1 MKNVHRYASIFF
13 FLFAFVLTTAAQV
26 PTATLVTIIAAED
39 SRNFSTDLERLLAD
53 KNPDVRKRAAL
64 AAGRI
69 GDDKAVAKLSG
80 LLNSDASVDVREMA
94 AFALGEI
101 ESAKAAN
108 AVIAAISD
116 RKQSPNV
123 RGRAV
128 EAAGKIAAADPKTTE
143 ADALG
148 KAVIDELAFQNGRRS
163 APDTN
168 VIRFGMTAVLRMR
181 PAGAEDA
188 VRPFLR
194 YSDAALVADALNT
207 LSRLRAKNSNKEI
220 RELLLESKD
229 AVVRANAARALG
241 AAGDASQDSLD
252 LLLVSALEDA
262 DSRVR
267 VSAMRSLAQLKDTTA
282 VDALLKRGNELLS
295 AVKKSADAPEK
306 NELLELA
313 SAVGTLLKD
322 SNNEAALKF
331 LKDCRAADR
340 NRSPEFAVA
349 FAKVSPEKYP
359 EVMKPGALEFSD
371 PWSAVAYAQGM
382 EVLVD
387 SKDADLRLK
396 AGRELVEFV
405 SRMGT
410 KVKKADQSK
419 MMMAMPD
426 LLRAIAK
433 FEPDNLDNILRSTIQ
448 DTDVFIRAAAAEL
461 LGERPFS
468 KENMDALKKAA
479 AKAMIVDKQYDDA
492 HLAIMDAAFKLD
504 KKESSGL
511 LLTALNSPDYLV
523 RKRAFEYLRQIDTE
537 EMPGIP
543 TMLES
548 ALEKNKDKVLPYSP
562 IYGTKLGQVLNTK
575 ADYRRAAMRKNG
587 SVKAVVTTAKGT
599 FTIDLLPEDAPLTV
613 DNFIKLANAGYFN
626 GVLVHRVVSNFV
638 MQDGDPRGDGNGGP
652 GWSIRCEINMLPYD
666 RGAVGM
672 ALSGKETG
680 GSQWFATHSPQPH
693 LDGGYT
699 VFGKISEKD
708 MKVVDDIIRGDRI
721 ISVKI
726 TGK

>member
-1 MKNVHRYASIFF
+1 MKNVHRCVSIFL
-13 FLFAFVLTTAAQV
+13 FLFALIFTAAAQV
-26 PTATLVTIIAAED
+26 PTTTLVTIIAAED
-39 SRNFSTDLERLLAD
+39 SRNFSADLERLLAD
-53 KNPDVRKRAAL
+53 KNAEVRKRAAL

-69 GDDKAVAKLSG
+69 GDAKAVEKLII
-80 LLNSDASVDVREMA
+80 LLKDDASADVREMA

-101 ESAKAAN
+101 ESAKAADAIM
-108 AVIAAISD
+108 AVLSD
-116 RKQSPNV
+116 RKQDPDV
-123 RGRAV
+123 LGRAV

-148 KAVIDELAFQNGRRS
+148 KAVISVLEFEDGRRS

-168 VIRFGMTAVLRMR
+168 VIRFGLTAVLRMR

-229 AVVRANAARALG
+229 AVVRANAARVLG
-241 AAGDASQDSLD
+241 AAGDTSQDSLD
-252 LLLVSALEDA
+252 LLLVSALKDA

-267 VSAMRSLAQLKDTTA
+267 VSALRSLAQLKDKTA
-282 VDALLKRGNELLS
+282 VDALLKRGNELLAS
-295 AVKKSADAPEK
+295 VKKAANAPEK

-322 SNNEAALKF
+322 SENESALKF
-331 LKDCRAADR
+331 LKDCRTADA
-340 NRSPEFAVA
+340 NRSPEFAIA
-349 FAKVSPEKYP
+349 FAKVAPEKYL
-359 EVMKPGALEFSD
+359 VDAKPGVVEFSD
-371 PWSAVAYAQGM
+371 PWAAVAYAQGL
-382 EVLVD
+382 EVLAASSD
-387 SKDADLRLK
+387 PELKLK
-396 AGRELVEFV
+396 AGFELVNFV
-405 SRMGT
+405 SDMAT
-410 KVKKADQSK
+410 KVKKSDQDK
-419 MMMAMPD
+419 MLMAMPD
-426 LLRAIAK
+426 LLRSIARS
-433 FEPDNLDNILRSTIQ
+433 EPSNLDHVLRLMIGNP
-448 DTDVFIRAAAAEL
+448 DVFIRAAAAEQI
-461 LGERPFS
+461 GERPFS

-479 AKAMIVDKQYDDA
+479 AKAMITDKQYDDA
-492 HLAIMDAAFKLD
+492 QLAIMAAAFKLN

-575 ADYRRAAMRKNG
+575 TDYRRAAMRKNG
-587 SVKAVVTTAKGT
+587 SVKAVVTTAKGS

-638 MQDGDPRGDGNGGP
+638 MQDGDPRGDGSGGP
-652 GWSIRCEINMLPYD
+652 GWSIRCEINMVPYD

-672 ALSGKETG
+672 ALSGKDTG
-680 GSQWFATHSPQPH
+680 GSQWFVTHSPQPH

-699 VFGKISEKD
+699 VFGKVSEKD
-708 MKVVDDIIRGDRI
+708 MKVVDNIVRGDRI
-721 ISVKI
+721 IRVSIVSK
-726 TGK
+726 